1 MLNTNQMQEM
11 EEARKGWDE
20 QHVSASSS
28 RVFSKT
34 ENVEG
39 AGLGLMQRWR
49 DSEFH
54 YMRLCEVSTKRHLK
68 GSSHTSP
75 KTRQALGILRCG

>member
-28 RVFSKT
+28 GVFSKT

-39 AGLGLMQRWR
+39 VRTDAKVEGQ
-49 DSEFH
+49 
-54 YMRLCEVSTKRHLK
+54 
-68 GSSHTSP
+68 
-75 KTRQALGILRCG
+75 